1 MAKRPIRRK
10 QANRLRKAMRRTPD
24 QFVDPV
30 QWLLDHNHAK
40 TKREARELIFAGRL
54 RSESHKVGFE
64 EIEVFNVELKGLEKR
79 KIVVGVPI
87 KSKADLTVAGA

>member
-24 QFVDPV
+24 QFIDPV
-30 QWLLDHNHAK
+30 TWLLDHRHVR

-54 RSESHKVGFE
+54 RAESHKVGFE
-64 EIEVFNVELKGLEKR
+64 EVEIFNVKINGLEKR

-87 KSKADLTVAGA
+87 KVKPVLTVASA